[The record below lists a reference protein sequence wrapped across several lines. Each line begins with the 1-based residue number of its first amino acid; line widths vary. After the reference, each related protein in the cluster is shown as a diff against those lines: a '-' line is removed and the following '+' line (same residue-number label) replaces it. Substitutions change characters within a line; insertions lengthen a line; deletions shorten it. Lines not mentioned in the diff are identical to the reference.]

1 MGKIINLQ
9 LFLQYL
15 SDLIPLVMIL
25 TTKQRDNVYYMI

>member
-15 SDLIPLVMIL
+15 SDIIPLVMIL
-25 TTKQRDNVYYMI
+25 TTKQHVFYLI